1 MAETTQT
8 YQELQA
14 ELSSILGQ
22 LQDSN
27 VDVDEATVLYERG
40 MEIVRQL
47 QVRLDEAENT
57 IKKIDAR
64 FAKDA

>member
-40 MEIVRQL
+40 MEIVNQL

>member
-40 MEIVRQL
+40 MEIVHQL

-64 FAKDA
+64 FAKDV

>member
-27 VDVDEATVLYERG
+27 VDIDEATVLYERG